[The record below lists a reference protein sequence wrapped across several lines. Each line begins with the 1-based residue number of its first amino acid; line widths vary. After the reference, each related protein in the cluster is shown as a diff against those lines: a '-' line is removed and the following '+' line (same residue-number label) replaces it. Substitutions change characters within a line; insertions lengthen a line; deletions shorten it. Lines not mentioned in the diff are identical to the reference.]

1 MSAAKQISAKKLMPL
16 WIGLGVLAVVASVV
30 CIWLYGGGK
39 YSGARLKEVNN
50 DDVMW
55 SGSPTKNSPTDF
67 FYYAKIDLSG
77 AKVKLLQPDFRVT
90 RPLDEKDNSKS
101 IWDETTSS
109 FYQLDEG
116 SSENGDPGGGM
127 PGGGMPGGGM
137 KGGGMKGGG
146 MKGGGAGEGES
157 GGGAG
162 EGESGGGAG
171 EGEPDGGES
180 EGGGG
185 QMPGLSAGAGVAT
198 DDNGTKLTARIVEYD
213 SDNNKICEVIVVNG
227 KLHGPGYIWDSEGR
241 LLHKAEFKEGQRT
254 GTSTIKT
261 YDDAGNETFVRKL
274 WWSDV
279 PRLSKEQVYR
289 NGKILWE
296 AHLDERGAVAIIKR
310 WLVVKTKKALDEE
323 GEKVLTPKRDLECV
337 ELIKISRSYQKLKLE
352 EKNIHGLPKEK
363 DTGFAEFTGMSD
375 DGKKIYKKPIP
386 PPTYGELKEYFADTP
401 WEKALLEKLKALNL
415 DDEDSPYME
424 DNPKDADTDMNDPS
438 AMGP

>member
-1 MSAAKQISAKKLMPL
+1 MPL
-16 WIGLGVLAVVASVV
+16 WIGLGTLVVVVASGV

-39 YSGARLKEVNN
+39 YSGARLKEINN
-50 DDVMW
+50 DDVIW
-55 SGSPTKNSPTDF
+55 SGSPRKNSPTDF
-67 FYYAKIDLSG
+67 FYYAKLDLSG
-77 AKVKLLQPDFRVT
+77 DKVKLLQPDFRVT
-90 RPLDEKDNSKS
+90 RPLDEKDNPKS

-137 KGGGMKGGG
+137 PGGGMP
-146 MKGGGAGEGES
+146 GGGADG
-157 GGGAG
+157 
-162 EGESGGGAG
+162 
-171 EGEPDGGES
+171 GEPDGGGS
-180 EGGGG
+180 GGG
-185 QMPGLSAGAGVAT
+185 QMPGLSGGVGVAT

-213 SDNNKICEVIVVNG
+213 SDKNKICEVIVVNG

-241 LLHKAEFKEGQRT
+241 LLHKAEFKEGKRA

-261 YDDAGNETFVRKL
+261 YDDTGNEVFVRKL

-296 AHLDERGAVAIIKR
+296 AHVDERGAVSVIKR

-323 GEKVLTPKRDLECV
+323 GEKILTPKRGLECV
-337 ELIKISRSYQKLKLE
+337 ELLKITRSYQKLKLE

-363 DTGFAEFTGMSD
+363 DTGFAEFIDMTD
-375 DGKKIYKKPIP
+375 DGKKNYKKGVD

-401 WEKALLEKLKALNL
+401 WEKALLKKLEALNL
-415 DDEDSPYME
+415 NDTDSPYLE
-424 DNPKDADTDMNDPS
+424 DNPKDADSDMNDPG
-438 AMGP
+438 AMDP